1 MPALQKQLSLNQ
13 ETATKKPRIKPKPMK
28 KIRIICNDPD
38 ATDSSDDEGDSVKRM
53 KRMVREVCF
62 PIEVNSRSEN
72 SSIQGCENGEKI
84 IKKKSI
90 STLTETKPVQGYN
103 GKYRG
108 VRQRK
113 WGKWAAE
120 IRHPI
125 EHKRVWLGTYNTAEE
140 ASQAYEQKRL
150 EFESLAISP
159 DSSSEKSSTVVSEPV
174 NETKRDKPAPV
185 SASVDSSGTV
195 DDSHASPLSVLE
207 TTSLTSSKCEDEK
220 THDEPL
226 VSDVVD
232 QKMAD
237 PCVLDEEL
245 MALARLGD
253 EMELDF
259 ELGTLL
265 SNEDFNEPLDDL
277 FCDFEDLP
285 ICGFDDLDQAC
296 PLPDFDLDFDLDAY
310 SEDLGWMDDG
320 AMNGVNG
327 APLNIAYAHKFCS

>member
-1 MPALQKQLSLNQ
+1 MPALLKQLSLNP
-13 ETATKKPRIKPKPMK
+13 ETASKKPRIKPKPMK
-28 KIRIICNDPD
+28 KIRIIYNDPD
-38 ATDSSDDEGDSVKRM
+38 ATDSSDDEGASLKRM

-62 PIEVNSRSEN
+62 PIGDNSRSEN
-72 SSIQGCENGEKI
+72 SSIQDSENVEKI
-84 IKKKSI
+84 TKRSI
-90 STLTETKPVQGYN
+90 STLTETKPVQGCN

-125 EHKRVWLGTYNTAEE
+125 EHRRVWLGTYNTAEE

-150 EFESLAISP
+150 EFESLANSP
-159 DSSSEKSSTVVSEPV
+159 NFSSEKSSTIVSEPI
-174 NETKRDKPAPV
+174 NETKRDEPAPV
-185 SASVDSSGTV
+185 SASVDSSGSV
-195 DDSHASPLSVLE
+195 DDSLASPLSVLE
-207 TTSLTSSKCEDEK
+207 TNSLTSSKCEDKK

-226 VSDVVD
+226 FSDVAD

-237 PCVLDEEL
+237 PGVLDEEL
-245 MALARLGD
+245 MALQRLGD

-265 SNEDFNEPLDDL
+265 SNDDVNESLDDL

-285 ICGFDDLDQAC
+285 ICGFDDLDDLDQAC
-296 PLPDFDLDFDLDAY
+296 ALPDFDLDFDLDAY

-327 APLNIAYAHKFCS
+327 APLNIACP